1 MDSGRM
7 WATEERGDFLVKK
20 NGSIKNLA
28 LAVLPIM
35 LLTQDGRETGNWWQ
49 VRLSLVLRRDPS
61 WKVKSEHPYP
71 MGEKSSQLMH
81 PKKQISWNQTLH
93 CVSKQTFYTHCLS
106 NFKEDT
112 IFNSLSGLHIINV
125 CASCHYHFNSSSIC
139 PPISMHKAPCWGCS
153 TGFLLGMTKQATGLP
168 QPSGTGAKAALGQL
182 HSKSL
187 HHKLKEILQKTSL
200 NVLKGS
206 SFCLFFSLHNGD
218 FSLQQLKALFILLL
232 PQTKQNMEKSNNHT

>member
-7 WATEERGDFLVKK
+7 WAREERGDFLVKK

-71 MGEKSSQLMH
+71 TGERSSQLMH

-125 CASCHYHFNSSSIC
+125 CASCLYHFNSSSIC
-139 PPISMHKAPCWGCS
+139 PPISMHKAPCWGCL
-153 TGFLLGMTKQATGLP
+153 TGFLLGMTEQATGLP

-182 HSKSL
+182 HSKS
-187 HHKLKEILQKTSL
+187 
-200 NVLKGS
+200 
-206 SFCLFFSLHNGD
+206 
-218 FSLQQLKALFILLL
+218 
-232 PQTKQNMEKSNNHT
+232 QTKRNLTENLTERTQRLLFLPLFLPSQRWLLTAATQSTVYFTSSPDKTEHGKI